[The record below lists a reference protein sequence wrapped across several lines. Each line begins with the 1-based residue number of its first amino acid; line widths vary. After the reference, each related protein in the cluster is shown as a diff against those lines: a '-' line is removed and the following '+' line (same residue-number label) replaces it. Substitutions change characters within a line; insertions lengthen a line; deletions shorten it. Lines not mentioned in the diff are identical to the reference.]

1 MLTKQLEGCRNCGY
15 GLFVSGMQLVP
26 SLQAMRGVM
35 STEDLDPH
43 FIDLDRWT
51 SLEAVSAMLEGQ
63 FSAIGAVQG
72 GANAIAS
79 AVDAAALR
87 LGDGQGRLIYA
98 GAGTSGRVAVQDG
111 VELLPTYSWPWERL
125 LLAVAGGEIA
135 LMRAVENAEDD
146 ADAGRAFVDVSQ
158 IDANDVVIGVAAS
171 GKTPYTLAVLE
182 TARRAGALTIAFA
195 NNPDTPM
202 LHAAE
207 HGILL
212 DTGSEPVCGSTRMKA
227 GTAQK
232 VALNMFST
240 ALMVRLGGV
249 YKGLM
254 VGMQATN
261 AKLRVRA
268 GKIVKALSNCDDA
281 TAARALDVCNG
292 NIRGAVLMALGIDDA
307 DERADMLARSRGNL
321 RAALAP
327 LLED

>member
-1 MLTKQLEGCRNCGY
+1 
-15 GLFVSGMQLVP
+15 
-26 SLQAMRGVM
+26 M

-63 FSAIGAVQG
+63 FAAIGAVQG
-72 GANAIAS
+72 AASAIAS
-79 AVDAAALR
+79 AVDAATLR
-87 LGDGQGRLIYA
+87 LCEGKGRLVYA

-111 VELLPTYSWPWERL
+111 VELLPTYSWAWERL
-125 LLAVAGGEIA
+125 VFAVAGGEIA

-146 ADAGRAFVDVSQ
+146 RDAGRAFVVDAQ
-158 IDANDVVIGVAAS
+158 IGPNDVVIGVAAS

-182 TARRAGALTIAFA
+182 AARAAGALTLAMA
-195 NNPDTPM
+195 NNPSTPM
-202 LHAAE
+202 LNAAE
-207 HGILL
+207 HPIFL

-281 TAARALDVCNG
+281 TAVWALEVCKG
-292 NIRGAVLMALGIDDA
+292 DIRSAVLLALGIDDA
-307 DERADMLARSRGNL
+307 SERADMLTSSRGNL

>member
-1 MLTKQLEGCRNCGY
+1 
-15 GLFVSGMQLVP
+15 
-26 SLQAMRGVM
+26 M

-43 FIDLDRWT
+43 FVDLDRW
-51 SLEAVSAMLEGQ
+51 SSQDAVTAMIEGQ
-63 FSAIGAVQG
+63 FAAIGAVQG
-72 GANAIAS
+72 AAAAIAA
-79 AVDAAALR
+79 AVDRATAR
-87 LGDGQGRLIYA
+87 LCEGRGRLVYA

-125 LLAVAGGEIA
+125 VFAVAGGEIA

-146 ADAGRAFVDVSQ
+146 RDAGRAFVSEQKIGPD
-158 IDANDVVIGVAAS
+158 DVVIGVAAS

-182 TARRAGALTIAFA
+182 AARATGALTIALA
-195 NNPDTPM
+195 NNPNTPM
-202 LHAAE
+202 LDAAE
-207 HGILL
+207 CAILL

-268 GKIVKALSNCDDA
+268 SRIVKALSNCDDEMA
-281 TAARALDVCNG
+281 IGALDVCKG
-292 NIRGAVLMALGIDDA
+292 DIRSAVLLALGIDDSA
-307 DERADMLARSRGNL
+307 ERASMLANSRGNL

>member
-1 MLTKQLEGCRNCGY
+1 
-15 GLFVSGMQLVP
+15 
-26 SLQAMRGVM
+26 M

-51 SLEAVSAMLEGQ
+51 SLEAISAMLEGQ
-63 FSAIGAVQG
+63 FAAIGAVQS
-72 GANAIAS
+72 AASAIAG
-79 AVDAAALR
+79 AVDAAVLR
-87 LGDGQGRLIYA
+87 LGEGKGRLVYA

-146 ADAGRAFVDVSQ
+146 RDAGKNFVADNH
-158 IDANDVVIGVAAS
+158 IGPDDVVIGVAAS
-171 GKTPYTLAVLE
+171 GKTPYTLAILE
-182 TARRAGALTIAFA
+182 AARAAGALTIAMA
-195 NNPDTPM
+195 NNPATPM
-202 LHAAE
+202 LSAAE
-207 HGILL
+207 HGVFL

-281 TAARALDVCNG
+281 MAAHALDVCKG
-292 NIRGAVLMALGIDDA
+292 DIRGAVLMALGIDDA
-307 DERADMLARSRGNL
+307 AERATMLATSRGNL
-321 RAALAP
+321 RVALAP